1 MTSTGREALS
11 RTVVNKSGGSR
22 VRASM
27 VIRAGR
33 QLVPLLL
40 VSLVL
45 ACTSDDEPPRAVSFY
60 AEVAVE
66 VELSRDDPLVRYGRD
81 ENRAIVRWWY
91 ATDPVRWRW
100 EIEGIDGTIDDGM
113 AVTVF
118 DGTDSWAYDDRPNTF
133 QRGVIS
139 AAPGTMVLSPIFSM
153 PVGPANAETIDGFI
167 EHWREGAGI
176 PEVTRAGEATLLG
189 RRTQIVELRPSSGD
203 TIRAFIDPERMF
215 TMRWAVDGGDG
226 RQSFHAEVTT
236 LDYDTEIDAARFIFN
251 PPPGARET
259 EVRDAQSCSG
269 SSSVGGTTFAAAS
282 GFLGPSYAPPGYR
295 STSAGSAASAYGGCG
310 PVAVWARLES
320 PGGGYIVLRQRHRAG
335 GIPESAR
342 SWQAVDSGLDD
353 AYRRSENGVLSL
365 LWRNGNVVALLETDS
380 VSFEE
385 LLRIA
390 ESSELVP

>member
-1 MTSTGREALS
+1 MRPI
-11 RTVVNKSGGSR
+11 
-22 VRASM
+22 M
-27 VIRAGR
+27 VILG
-33 QLVPLLL
+33 QLIPLLL
-40 VSLVL
+40 VTLVL
-45 ACTSDDEPPRAVSFY
+45 ACTSRDEPPRAVSFY

-66 VELSRDDPLVRYGRD
+66 VELSRDDPLVRYGHD

-113 AVTVF
+113 TVTVF

-139 AAPGTMVLSPIFSM
+139 AAPRTMVLSPIFSA

-176 PEVTRAGEATLLG
+176 PDAARAGEATVLG
-189 RRTQIVELRPSSGD
+189 RRTQVVELRPSSGD

-215 TMRWAVDGGDG
+215 IMRWAVDGGGG
-226 RQSFHAEVTT
+226 RQSYQAEVTA
-236 LDYDTEIDAARFIFN
+236 LEYDTEIDAARFTSD

-259 EVRDAQSCSG
+259 AARLAQSCGG
-269 SSSVGGTTFAAAS
+269 SSSVGGTAFPAAP
-282 GFLGPSYAPPGYR
+282 GFLRPSFAPPGYR

-320 PGGGYIVLRQRHRAG
+320 PGGGYIILRQRLRAS

-353 AYRRSENGVLSL
+353 AHRHSGNGVRSL
-365 LWRNGNVVALLETDS
+365 LWRSGDVVALLETDS
-380 VSFEE
+380 VSFDE